1 MALVFAQ
8 SSSNPLD
15 VGSGDLGGARWTEYL
30 NSGVRDARR
39 DSDDQ
44 DLIVGEYR
52 RHINDVMEGRTATP
66 RNPNPNPRAT
76 AFYLAD
82 PGAQIDLDAEMD
94 EHEPTQLAPE
104 HELEPETRPTRYSPG
119 EGDDEDDSDLS
130 DASMEEQ
137 EQQEEESDDE
147 EEHTLSYK
155 SPDDQAEIVAQ
166 MRSLEQAVPCLPE
179 DYRLVDRLGTG
190 TFSTVFKA
198 VDLNHDSKWKNTLWN
213 SAIASASSSK
223 GKVYVALK
231 RIYVTSAPE
240 RIRNE
245 ITILET
251 CRNARHVSKLVTAFR
266 ERDQIVLVLPY
277 QRNDDFRDYF
287 RVLSMDG
294 IKAYFR
300 CLLRALRDIHAR
312 GIIHRDVKPAN
323 FLYDPRTGDG
333 TLCDFGLACHI
344 ERPGAHGQCLHT
356 PAIKQYPHGRIR
368 RHEELDSQSIRYKQR
383 EARQRQDV
391 RSDTVGYLE
400 KDPRPHS
407 RANRAGTR
415 GFRAPEVLL
424 KCGDQTGAIDV
435 WSAGMILAFFLS
447 CKFPL
452 FNSNDDVEA
461 LMEIACIIGRKK
473 MEKVAT
479 LHNRTFS
486 TNIPSL
492 DSDGMTWSTLMR
504 KLNPDVRTPR
514 APDLRFYPYY
524 SARATPPPSS
534 SPTSS
539 SRSSPAAPLPPSP
552 STWERDVADAL
563 SLLEQLL
570 EPESIKRITPAKA
583 LAHPFL
589 AIPGSPDDNEVPH
602 PVGEGRCGKWHF
614 VDEDTGDLMIR
625 VRPRSGDDLLQYAY
639 KCPQIPGTVIKRI
652 DAGDP
657 DGVAIGP
664 SPCHIHQ
671 HEPEFRV
678 YLRPPRYSEP
688 APDPQLPSP
697 SAPSFPSPA
706 VERFAYLLA
715 LLGSEH
721 GISPTRGIAAMAVVT
736 SEVFH
741 FMFYWMLAFNGPI
754 FLLAGTLAVFNIVYP
769 PRRTQDVEVSPAFSH
784 ARLPTGASGM
794 TNVKGST
801 PQAMPLSPLTPRRSL
816 DPLLQHHT
824 FPPGQQQRDVRDRDE
839 GPAFPPRNIRR
850 TRATYALLVLF
861 TFAFAAVASALLE
874 SLVVGYVLAGLY
886 STAHYR
892 MSTWVPFAWALIMVS
907 SNALGIFPSVI
918 DRI

>member
-1 MALVFAQ
+1 
-8 SSSNPLD
+8 
-15 VGSGDLGGARWTEYL
+15 
-30 NSGVRDARR
+30 
-39 DSDDQ
+39 
-44 DLIVGEYR
+44 
-52 RHINDVMEGRTATP
+52 ME
-66 RNPNPNPRAT
+66 
-76 AFYLAD
+76 
-82 PGAQIDLDAEMD
+82 
-94 EHEPTQLAPE
+94 EPAPQPP
-104 HELEPETRPTRYSPG
+104 EPEPATRPVRYSPG
-119 EGDDEDDSDLS
+119 DGDDQDDSDLS
-130 DASMEEQ
+130 DASMEE
-137 EQQEEESDDE
+137 EDAEESEDE
-147 EEHTLSYK
+147 EEHTLAFK
-155 SPDDQAEIVAQ
+155 SPEDQVEIVAQ
-166 MRSLEQAVPCLPE
+166 MRSLEHAVPRLSD

-198 VDLNHDSKWKNTLWN
+198 VDLHHYNKWENALWDS
-213 SAIASASSSK
+213 AVPSASSSK

-277 QRNDDFRDYF
+277 QRNDDFRDYY

-344 ERPGAHGQCLHT
+344 ERPGVHGQCLHT

-368 RHEELDSQSIRYKQR
+368 KHEELDSQSIRYKQR
-383 EARQRQDV
+383 EARQRQDA

-400 KDPRPHS
+400 KDPRHVYICMLLLRCGLTPVRRPHS

-435 WSAGMILAFFLS
+435 WSAGMILAFFLA

-461 LMEIACIIGRKK
+461 LMEIASIIGRKK

-486 TNIPSL
+486 TNIPTL
-492 DSDGMTWSTLMR
+492 DSDGMTWTNFMR
-504 KLNPDVRTPR
+504 KLNPDMDTPR
-514 APDLRFYPYY
+514 EPDTRYYPYY
-524 SARATPPPSS
+524 TSRATPPPSS

-539 SRSSPAAPLPPSP
+539 SSRSSPAAPSPPSR
-552 STWERDVADAL
+552 SAWERDVTNAL

-570 EPESIKRITPAKA
+570 EPESIKRMTPAKA

-589 AIPGSPDDNEVPH
+589 AIPGTSDDNEVPH

-614 VDEDTGDLMIR
+614 VDEETGELMIR
-625 VRPRSGDDLLQYAY
+625 VRPRSEEELRVYE
-639 KCPQIPGTVIKRI
+639 CPQVKGTVIRRI
-652 DAGDP
+652 EAGDP

-664 SPCHIHQ
+664 LPCRIHQ
-671 HEPEFRV
+671 DEPEFRV
-678 YLRPPRYSEP
+678 I
-688 APDPQLPSP
+688 D
-697 SAPSFPSPA
+697 
-706 VERFAYLLA
+706 
-715 LLGSEH
+715 
-721 GISPTRGIAAMAVVT
+721 
-736 SEVFH
+736 
-741 FMFYWMLAFNGPI
+741 
-754 FLLAGTLAVFNIVYP
+754 
-769 PRRTQDVEVSPAFSH
+769 
-784 ARLPTGASGM
+784 
-794 TNVKGST
+794 
-801 PQAMPLSPLTPRRSL
+801 L
-816 DPLLQHHT
+816 DE
-824 FPPGQQQRDVRDRDE
+824 DD
-839 GPAFPPRNIRR
+839 
-850 TRATYALLVLF
+850 
-861 TFAFAAVASALLE
+861 
-874 SLVVGYVLAGLY
+874 
-886 STAHYR
+886 
-892 MSTWVPFAWALIMVS
+892 
-907 SNALGIFPSVI
+907 
-918 DRI
+918 